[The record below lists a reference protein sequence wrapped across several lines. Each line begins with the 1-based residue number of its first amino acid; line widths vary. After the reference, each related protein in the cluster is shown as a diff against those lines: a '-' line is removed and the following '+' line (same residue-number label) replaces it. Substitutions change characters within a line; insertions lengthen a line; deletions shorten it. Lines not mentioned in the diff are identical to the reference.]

1 MSDIQQAAALANF
14 ELLLNDHDWYYMMS
28 DDHRA
33 YAKGAEEA
41 RAIRNVY
48 NRLCQQGQQ
57 DQADA
62 LKKQYGVSV
71 C

>member
-1 MSDIQQAAALANF
+1 MSDIQQF
-14 ELLLNDHDWYYMMS
+14 ELLLKNHDWTYMMS

-33 YAKGAEEA
+33 YTKGVEEA
-41 RAIRNVY
+41 RAIRVAY
-48 NRLCQQGQQ
+48 DCLRLQGQQ